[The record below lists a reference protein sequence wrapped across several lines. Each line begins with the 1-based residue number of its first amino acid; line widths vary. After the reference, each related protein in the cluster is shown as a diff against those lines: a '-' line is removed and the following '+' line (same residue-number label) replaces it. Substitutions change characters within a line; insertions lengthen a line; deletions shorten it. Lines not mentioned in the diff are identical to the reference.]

1 MTGWRDCGSPYR
13 TGSAKSRQGNS
24 MGNELALDFNVIC
37 LLNLGLFFASLVTA
51 LAGPVLA
58 GVSCVGL
65 WLYGLR
71 KGRARMRRAQAEA
84 LEAEAVAEAEAAAA
98 EAIIAEAEA
107 VIAAARLRLL
117 GGAGS

>member
-1 MTGWRDCGSPYR
+1 
-13 TGSAKSRQGNS
+13 
-24 MGNELALDFNVIC
+24 MGNELALDFGVIC

-58 GVSCVGL
+58 GVFGL

-71 KGRARMRRAQAEA
+71 KGRAGMRRAQAEA

>member
-1 MTGWRDCGSPYR
+1 
-13 TGSAKSRQGNS
+13 
-24 MGNELALDFNVIC
+24 MGNELALDVNVIC
-37 LLNLGLFFASLVTA
+37 LLILSLFFVSLVTA
-51 LAGPVLA
+51 LAGPVVA

-71 KGRARMRRAQAEA
+71 KGRAGMRRAQAKA

-98 EAIIAEAEA
+98 EAVIAEAEA

-117 GGAGS
+117 GGDGS

>member
-1 MTGWRDCGSPYR
+1 
-13 TGSAKSRQGNS
+13 
-24 MGNELALDFNVIC
+24 MGNELALDVNVIC
-37 LLNLGLFFASLVTA
+37 LLILSLFFVSLVTA
-51 LAGPVLA
+51 LAGPVVA

-71 KGRARMRRAQAEA
+71 KGRAEMRRAQAEA

-98 EAIIAEAEA
+98 EAVIAEAEA

>member
-1 MTGWRDCGSPYR
+1 
-13 TGSAKSRQGNS
+13 

-65 WLYGLR
+65 RLYGQR
-71 KGRARMRRAQAEA
+71 KGRAGRRAQAEA

-98 EAIIAEAEA
+98 EAVIAEAEA